1 MLSFGS
7 VSIIALI
14 SFFFGKIWSSSEA
27 VFEKRQIAYA
37 TFIKTCPHSTE
48 ILIHLTL
55 DREEHL
61 MTKIRE
67 AYSEVCLYASKD
79 VLVLADLYIRE
90 LGQLISII
98 DNCELAEAQVLVA
111 NGIYMQMLESMR
123 RDALGFTWFGV
134 LNRVNSFKKSWPSS

>member
-1 MLSFGS
+1 
-7 VSIIALI
+7 
-14 SFFFGKIWSSSEA
+14 
-27 VFEKRQIAYA
+27 
-37 TFIKTCPHSTE
+37 
-48 ILIHLTL
+48 
-55 DREEHL
+55 